1 MADAKGS
8 SERRRGARAVNRA
21 RVEPVAITLAM
32 AQMHVQPSDPRA
44 NLERAEQCIA
54 DAASLDCDIVVLP
67 ECLDIGWCDGRA
79 HTLAQ
84 TIPGP
89 RMQRLADAA
98 RRHGVF
104 VAAGLVERAGERLY
118 NAAVLIDDQGKL
130 LLHHRKINEI
140 DAAGGLYATGDR
152 LGVAH
157 TRLGTI
163 GLDICADNL
172 PDSLHIGHTLARMGA
187 QIIVSPSAWAVPP
200 DHDNQATPYGA
211 LWQGAYRELAR
222 AHGLPGVGVSS
233 VGHVGDGP
241 WRGWPVIGCSLA
253 MAGDGQVAAQCG
265 YGADAEELRVVRLAL
280 RRLRSGSTPALE
292 QTVA

>member
-1 MADAKGS
+1 MNG
-8 SERRRGARAVNRA
+8 V
-21 RVEPVAITLAM
+21 RVEPGAITLAM
-32 AQMHVQPSDPRA
+32 AQMRVQPGDPDA
-44 NLERAEQCIA
+44 NLERAEQSIA

-84 TIPGP
+84 PMPGP
-89 RMQRLADAA
+89 RMQRLAEAA

-118 NAAVLIDDQGKL
+118 NAAVLIDDQGQL

-140 DAAGGLYATGDR
+140 DAAGGLYAIGDR

-172 PDSLHIGHTLARMGA
+172 PESLHIGHTLAHMGA

-200 DHDNQATPYGA
+200 EHDNTAAPYGA
-211 LWQGAYRELAR
+211 LWQGAYRELAK
-222 AHGLPGVGVSS
+222 AHQLPVVGVSS

-241 WRGWPVIGCSLA
+241 WRGWPVIGCSMA
-253 MAGDGQVAAQCG
+253 MAGYGHVAAQCG
-265 YGADAEELRVVRLAL
+265 YGADAEALRVVCLAL
-280 RRLRSGSTPALE
+280 RPLQGVSTPTLE
-292 QTVA
+292 HTAA